1 MKLIMNCQQNHKHQS
16 RSHSRGHRRAAAG
29 MCAVAFAAIPTV
41 VNAAPVPELDAQTQQ
56 TMIDAINDE
65 YHAHAVYSAVIEKF
79 GEVRPFANIVHSEA
93 RHIDLWKALFT
104 KYGLPIPPDTFA
116 GNVNAPD
123 TIQAAC
129 EAGVAGEIVNVS
141 MYDRFL
147 SFVKQADLRA
157 AFTQLRHVSQ
167 NNHLRAFQRC
177 ANR

>member
-1 MKLIMNCQQNHKHQS
+1 MKLIMNCQQNHRHQS
-16 RSHSRGHRRAAAG
+16 RSRGHRRG
-29 MCAVAFAAIPTV
+29 GVGICTVAFDTMPTA

-56 TMIDAINDE
+56 AMIDAINDE
-65 YHAHAVYSAVIEKF
+65 YHAHAFYSAVIEKF
-79 GEVRPFANIVHSEA
+79 GEIRPFANIVHSEA
-93 RHIDLWKALFT
+93 RHIDLWKGLFT

-129 EAGVAGEIVNVS
+129 EAGVEGEIANVA
-141 MYDRFL
+141 MYDQFL
-147 SFVKQADLRA
+147 SFVQQPDLRA